1 MPLSRSAS
9 SGTVISDS
17 TSALERP
24 SDSFVT
30 VSESG
35 ENSGMM
41 SSGLF
46 LRPTAPRIN
55 RPAATTTTRLRKR
68 KLKEMSHANIS
79 DPPSLLRTLLVLR
92 ILLANLSAAYRR
104 RHTDPAGAAAVQ
116 IGNAGALISDEFTAQ
131 NSNLTQ
137 NCVVP
142 TPEF

>member
-1 MPLSRSAS
+1 MR
-9 SGTVISDS
+9 DS

-24 SDSFVT
+24 RDSVFT
-30 VSESG
+30 VSDSG

-68 KLKEMSHANIS
+68 KLEEMSHANIS

-116 IGNAGALISDEFTAQ
+116 IGNAAEWTSVEFTGR
-131 NSNLTQ
+131 NPNLTQ
-137 NCVVP
+137 TSVFP
-142 TPEF
+142 TLKF